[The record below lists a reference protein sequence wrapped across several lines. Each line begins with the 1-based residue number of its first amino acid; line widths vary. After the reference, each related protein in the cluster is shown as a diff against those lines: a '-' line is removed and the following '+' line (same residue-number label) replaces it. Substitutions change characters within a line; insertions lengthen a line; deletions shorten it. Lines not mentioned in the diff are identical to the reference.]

1 MPLCG
6 GTGAAKPAD
15 AEVQAVC
22 DLVRADLEGKLNRKF
37 DTFAAI
43 LVASQVVAGINYF
56 VKIHLGNDEYLHAR
70 IYKHFS
76 DGPKLHGVQYPKTKD
91 EPVVYF
97 AQD

>member
-15 AEVQAVC
+15 ADVQAVC
-22 DLVRADLEGKLNRKF
+22 DLVRAELESRLNRKF
-37 DTFAAI
+37 DTFTAV
-43 LVASQVVAGINYF
+43 LVTSQVVAGINYF

-76 DGPKLHGVQYPKTKD
+76 EGPKLHGVLHPKTKE
-91 EPVVYF
+91 EPLVYF
-97 AQD
+97 QE